1 MDGYLVFDTDEH
13 LLLAVSFFVSHYESS
28 MTLDFLLYA
37 SSQVSKVS
45 WLNLASSTHL
55 KTSRVIIL
63 RASISKAAIQYW
75 PQWKSISDL
84 WPWTHEIFYLL
95 LLYFTLLTALNT
107 HTHTQKLDWCF
118 STYHSTLK
126 ILANILKLLE
136 FGTWTILIHINHNN
150 NNKTKKNSIKR
161 LSKQGRNRSVRES
174 IWRQNGHF
182 HILFVSC
189 DCIILK

>member
-1 MDGYLVFDTDEH
+1 
-13 LLLAVSFFVSHYESS
+13 
-28 MTLDFLLYA
+28 MTLDFMLYV
-37 SSQVSKVS
+37 SRQVSKVS

-55 KTSRVIIL
+55 KTSRVIIS

-95 LLYFTLLTALNT
+95 LLYFTLRTALNT
-107 HTHTQKLDWCF
+107 HTHKKLDWCF

-182 HILFVSC
+182 HILCVSC
-189 DCIILK
+189 HCIVLK

>member
-1 MDGYLVFDTDEH
+1 
-13 LLLAVSFFVSHYESS
+13 
-28 MTLDFLLYA
+28 MTLDFMLYA
-37 SSQVSKVS
+37 SRQVSKVS
-45 WLNLASSTHL
+45 WLHLASSTHL
-55 KTSRVIIL
+55 KTSRVIIS

-95 LLYFTLLTALNT
+95 LLYFTLLTTLNT
-107 HTHTQKLDWCF
+107 HTKKKLDWCF

-182 HILFVSC
+182 HILFVSW

>member
-1 MDGYLVFDTDEH
+1 
-13 LLLAVSFFVSHYESS
+13 
-28 MTLDFLLYA
+28 MTLDFMLYA
-37 SSQVSKVS
+37 SRQVSKVS
-45 WLNLASSTHL
+45 WLHLASSTHL
-55 KTSRVIIL
+55 NTSRVIIS

-84 WPWTHEIFYLL
+84 WPWTYEIFYLL
-95 LLYFTLLTALNT
+95 LLYFTLRTALNT
-107 HTHTQKLDWCF
+107 HTQKKLDWCF

-136 FGTWTILIHINHNN
+136 FGTWTILIHINHNS

-182 HILFVSC
+182 HILCVSC
-189 DCIILK
+189 HCIVLK